1 MVSSCWN
8 PFLFSSFFG
17 ILILSIPCFSEKAPY
32 STFARDATS
41 SPKVIS
47 FDYIII
53 GGGTAGCALA
63 ATLSQSFNVLLLERG
78 DLPYG
83 NPNITNIN
91 GFSSNLANISP
102 SSPSQLFI
110 STDGVFNHRA
120 RVLGGGSA
128 INAGFFTRASDEY
141 VKKVG
146 WNEKLV
152 RDSYEWVEKKVAFE
166 PQVKQWQSAVKNGL
180 LEVGV
185 KPDNGFTYQH
195 LYGTKVGGSIFDS
208 QGQRHTAADLLEYA
222 NPTKI
227 TLLLNATVQ
236 QIMFKPAGGGMKPR
250 ANGVR
255 FQDSQGNSHLA
266 YLKEGSMNEVLLSA
280 GALGSPQMLM
290 LSGIGPAEQLQA
302 HGISVLLDQP
312 MVGMGMS
319 DNPMNAVIIPSPKP
333 VEVSL
338 IQVVGITEFESYI
351 EASSGPLELDWLRTM
366 ANNFARIANQSL
378 DPSVLNR
385 GILNSPIQAGVIL
398 EKLAGP
404 FSSGFLQLSSKDPNV
419 NPLVTFNYF
428 KDPRDLQR
436 CVQGMRT
443 IAEVIESTSLF
454 DFKYPFTTAQS
465 LFNTM
470 LTFPLNLRPRHLSA
484 SVSLEQF
491 CVDTVVT
498 IWHYHGGCQVRKVVD
513 RDYKVVGI
521 DGLRVIDGST
531 FIESP
536 GTNPQATVMMLGR
549 YMGMKILRE
558 RLVGARN

>member
-1 MVSSCWN
+1 MKVNRIGNFKIRQLTCYDKLTCIDAKKKIYYQKFKINKRVTNSMMIIEY
-8 PFLFSSFFG
+8 LEKKKSFCQINKIK
-17 ILILSIPCFSEKAPY
+17 ILIIVWCNVAPY

-236 QIMFKPAGGGMKPR
+236 QIMFKPAG
-250 ANGVR
+250 N
-255 FQDSQGNSHLA
+255 L
-266 YLKEGSMNEVLLSA
+266 LMN
-280 GALGSPQMLM
+280 
-290 LSGIGPAEQLQA
+290 
-302 HGISVLLDQP
+302 
-312 MVGMGMS
+312 
-319 DNPMNAVIIPSPKP
+319 
-333 VEVSL
+333 
-338 IQVVGITEFESYI
+338 
-351 EASSGPLELDWLRTM
+351 
-366 ANNFARIANQSL
+366 
-378 DPSVLNR
+378 
-385 GILNSPIQAGVIL
+385 IL
-398 EKLAGP
+398 
-404 FSSGFLQLSSKDPNV
+404 
-419 NPLVTFNYF
+419 
-428 KDPRDLQR
+428 
-436 CVQGMRT
+436 
-443 IAEVIESTSLF
+443 
-454 DFKYPFTTAQS
+454 
-465 LFNTM
+465 
-470 LTFPLNLRPRHLSA
+470 LTF
-484 SVSLEQF
+484 
-491 CVDTVVT
+491 
-498 IWHYHGGCQVRKVVD
+498 
-513 RDYKVVGI
+513 
-521 DGLRVIDGST
+521 
-531 FIESP
+531 
-536 GTNPQATVMMLGR
+536 
-549 YMGMKILRE
+549 
-558 RLVGARN
+558 

>member
-1 MVSSCWN
+1 MV
-8 PFLFSSFFG
+8 
-17 ILILSIPCFSEKAPY
+17 
-32 STFARDATS
+32 
-41 SPKVIS
+41 
-47 FDYIII
+47 
-53 GGGTAGCALA
+53 
-63 ATLSQSFNVLLLERG
+63 
-78 DLPYG
+78 
-83 NPNITNIN
+83 
-91 GFSSNLANISP
+91 
-102 SSPSQLFI
+102 
-110 STDGVFNHRA
+110 
-120 RVLGGGSA
+120 
-128 INAGFFTRASDEY
+128 
-141 VKKVG
+141 
-146 WNEKLV
+146 
-152 RDSYEWVEKKVAFE
+152 
-166 PQVKQWQSAVKNGL
+166 
-180 LEVGV
+180 
-185 KPDNGFTYQH
+185 
-195 LYGTKVGGSIFDS
+195 
-208 QGQRHTAADLLEYA
+208 
-222 NPTKI
+222 
-227 TLLLNATVQ
+227 
-236 QIMFKPAGGGMKPR
+236 
-250 ANGVR
+250 
-255 FQDSQGNSHLA
+255 
-266 YLKEGSMNEVLLSA
+266 
-280 GALGSPQMLM
+280 
-290 LSGIGPAEQLQA
+290 
-302 HGISVLLDQP
+302 
-312 MVGMGMS
+312 
-319 DNPMNAVIIPSPKP
+319 
-333 VEVSL
+333 
-338 IQVVGITEFESYI
+338 
-351 EASSGPLELDWLRTM
+351 
-366 ANNFARIANQSL
+366 QSL

-549 YMGMKILRE
+549 
-558 RLVGARN
+558 

>member
-1 MVSSCWN
+1 MVSSSWS
-8 PFLFSSFFG
+8 PFIFSYFFG

-41 SPKVIS
+41 APKVIS

-53 GGGTAGCALA
+53 GGGTCGCALA

-78 DLPYG
+78 GLPYG

-91 GFSSNLANISP
+91 GFSSNLANTSP

-128 INAGFFTRASDEY
+128 INAGFFTRASAEY
-141 VKKVG
+141 VRKVG
-146 WNEKLV
+146 WNEKV
-152 RDSYEWVEKKVAFE
+152 VNDSYEWVEKKVAFE
-166 PQVKQWQSAVKNGL
+166 PQVKQWQSAVKSGL

-185 KPDNGFTYQH
+185 KPDNGFTYEH

-208 QGQRHTAADLLEYA
+208 QGHRHTSADLLEYA
-222 NPTKI
+222 DPTKI
-227 TLLLNATVQ
+227 SLLLYATVE
-236 QIMFKPAGGGMKPR
+236 QIMFKPAVGGRKPR

-255 FQDSQGNSHLA
+255 FQDSKGNSHLA
-266 YLKEGSMNEVLLSA
+266 YLKEGPMNEVLLSA

-290 LSGIGPAEQLQA
+290 LSGIGPAEQLKA

-338 IQVVGITEFESYI
+338 IQV
-351 EASSGPLELDWLRTM
+351 
-366 ANNFARIANQSL
+366 SL
-378 DPSVLNR
+378 DPSVINPR
-385 GILNSPIQAGVIL
+385 FLNSPIQAGVIL

-404 FSSGFLQLSSKDPNV
+404 FSTGFLQLSSKDPND

-454 DFKYPFTTAQS
+454 DFKYPFTTAQA
-465 LFNTM
+465 LFDTM

-491 CVDTVVT
+491 CIDTVVT
-498 IWHYHGGCQVRKVVD
+498 IWHYHGGCQVGKVVD
-513 RDYKVVGI
+513 RDYKVLGV

-531 FIESP
+531 FIDSP

-549 YMGMKILRE
+549 YMGLKILRE